1 MGKFEKLVV
10 LTVLFAA
17 AIVLAYTFNRG
28 EKKLEAG
35 NPLSGAQELLGEEPG
50 FGADPLG
57 AGKEESKPVAR
68 EGLQPSQ
75 GEAQGSLLLNAADE
89 PAPEAPAFGL
99 TSEPVANRD
108 ARILVDTN
116 GLRPSFLEEY
126 MVYTVAE
133 GDTWSSLA
141 QRFFQDGR
149 FTRNLHQ
156 ANDGM
161 STLTSGGELLVPV
174 FDFVQADAGLQGG
187 VSEPLAAQPLMA
199 EPSAPSFLSADSNP
213 AAESPVTPAPAG
225 GTLEYVVAS
234 GDTLSGIALAALGSS
249 KKWPELLELNKDKLP
264 KPEALKVGMKLKL
277 PAGAKLPSASAKTAA
292 KSAPKTQPKASE
304 SKPTAKKESVPEAAP
319 KKKKKVL

>member
-1 MGKFEKLVV
+1 MGKFEKLVI

-17 AIVLAYTFNRG
+17 AIVLAITFNRG
-28 EKKLEAG
+28 EKKVEAG
-35 NPLSGAQELLGEEPG
+35 SPLTGAQELLGEEPG
-50 FGADPLG
+50 LG
-57 AGKEESKPVAR
+57 AAKEESKPVAS
-68 EGLQPSQ
+68 EGLQPAQ
-75 GEAQGSLLLNAADE
+75 GELPGSLALNAGDE

-108 ARILVDTN
+108 ARILVDTT

-149 FTRNLHQ
+149 YTRNLHQ

-161 STLTSGGELLVPV
+161 STLVPGGELLVPV
-174 FDFVQADAGLQGG
+174 FDFVQADAGLQSGTG
-187 VSEPLAAQPLMA
+187 VASEPVAAQPLAA
-199 EPSAPSFLSADSNP
+199 EPSTPSFLPADSNP
-213 AAESPVTPAPAG
+213 AAEAPVTPAPAG

-234 GDTLSGIALAALGSS
+234 GDTLSGIALAALGSAQ
-249 KKWPELLELNKDKLP
+249 KWPELLELNKDKLP

-277 PAGAKLPSASAKTAA
+277 PAGAKLPSASSKPVA
-292 KSAPKTQPKASE
+292 KSAPKASQPKASE
-304 SKPTAKKESVPEAAP
+304 SKPTAKKEAAPEAAP